1 MIVRKA
7 DEIESKDVGSILG
20 TSKMGIRI
28 QWLIH
33 NGVGDDSYKHN
44 FALRRFTF
52 EPGKSYPLHHHKYV
66 EGVYILSGKG
76 YFATEKERVEIEPG
90 DIVYTASEELHSLGA
105 IGDEPMMLLC
115 CIDCIDGGE
124 NCSAESKAVKVGR
137 N

>member
-1 MIVRKA
+1 MIIRKA
-7 DEIESKDVGSILG
+7 DNVESKDIGDVLG
-20 TSKMGIRI
+20 TSKMGVKI

-33 NGVGDDSYKHN
+33 NGVGDSSYKHN

-76 YFATEKERVEIEPG
+76 YFATEKERVEVGPG
-90 DIVYTASEELHSLGA
+90 DVVYTASEEPHGLGA
-105 IGDEPMMLLC
+105 IGNKPLMLIC

-124 NCSAESKAVKVGR
+124 NCSPESKAVKVST
-137 N
+137 

>member
-7 DEIESKDVGSILG
+7 DNVEAKDVGDVLG
-20 TSKMGIRI
+20 TSKMGVKI

-33 NGVGDDSYKHN
+33 NGVGDSSYKHN

-76 YFATEKERVEIEPG
+76 YFATEKERVEVGPG
-90 DIVYTASEELHSLGA
+90 DVVYTASEEPHGLGA
-105 IGDEPMMLLC
+105 IGDKPLMFIC
-115 CIDCIDGGE
+115 CIDCVDGGE
-124 NCSAESKAVKVGR
+124 NCSPESKAVKVSK
-137 N
+137 